1 MSFAGAGMDQGP
13 LGILACAGSLPV
25 EIAEAARR
33 AGRPVHVV
41 GIEGFAEP
49 DIAGYPHTILN
60 IGQVGGMLSSLRRA
74 GCRQLVIA
82 GALRRPNLLKVR
94 VDHGFFRAIGT
105 VLRLTRGG
113 DDSVLRR
120 IVRFFEREGFEV
132 VGVDQVAP
140 HLLAETG
147 TLGRIG
153 PSPASTRAISRAVAL
168 LKALGAFDIGQGAVA
183 TEERI
188 IAVEGVRGTDE
199 MLAEVQAAGQDGG
212 CGPPQPTD
220 GAVLVKMPKP
230 GQEMRV
236 DLPAIGPRT
245 VERAHACGLAGIVVA
260 AGRALVLER
269 TRMIAMADE
278 LGLFVIGIDGAH
290 EPESA
295 AQPLQASDPD
305 VFRQLGSVRAAASE
319 RRDAALGARALAVL
333 TAHSAGRAVV
343 VVGEHV
349 QRVDGALGIHR
360 MLGGRRTSHWGLRA
374 FKRRIGVLVAASIED
389 VGSEAEEIDAA
400 LALVARAGLAGI
412 VIAGYVEAD
421 APLAKLLTAAADRRR
436 LFVMVPDTLNGGGT
450 A

>member
-1 MSFAGAGMDQGP
+1 MDQGP
-13 LGILACAGSLPV
+13 LGILACAGSLPI
-25 EIAEAARR
+25 EIAEATLST
-33 AGRPVHVV
+33 GRPVHVV
-41 GIEGFAEP
+41 GIEGFVEP
-49 DIAGYPHTILN
+49 GITVYSHTILN

-140 HLLAETG
+140 HLLAAAG
-147 TLGRIG
+147 PLGRIE
-153 PSPASTRAISRAVAL
+153 PSAASARAMSRAAAL
-168 LKALGAFDIGQGAVA
+168 LGSLGAFDVGQGAVA
-183 TEERI
+183 TEDRI

-199 MLAEVQAAGQDGG
+199 MLAQIEAAGRHDGSG
-212 CGPPQPTD
+212 GVTLTAD

-245 VERAHACGLAGIVVA
+245 VEKARACGLAGIVVA
-260 AGRALVLER
+260 ARRALVLEQAR
-269 TRMIAMADE
+269 TIAMADE
-278 LGLFVIGIDGAH
+278 LGLFVVGIDSAH
-290 EPESA
+290 DADSRAP
-295 AQPLQASDPD
+295 ASTPTSSG
-305 VFRQLGSVRAAASE
+305 VFHQFGRIRAANAE

-333 TAHSAGRAVV
+333 GAHEAGRAVV

-349 QRVDGALGIHR
+349 QGVDAALGIRR
-360 MLGGRRTSHWGLRA
+360 MLSGRRTGHWGLRA
-374 FKRRIGVLVAASIED
+374 FKRRIGVLVVAGLEDLGTDGASIEA
-389 VGSEAEEIDAA
+389 V
-400 LALVARAGLAGI
+400 LALVARAGLAGVAI
-412 VIAGYVEAD
+412 TGRVDAEAT
-421 APLAKLLTAAADRRR
+421 LAKSMTSAADRRR
-436 LFVMVPDTLNGGGT
+436 LFVMVSDAPDGGRT
-450 A
+450 P

>member
-1 MSFAGAGMDQGP
+1 
-13 LGILACAGSLPV
+13 LGILACAGSLPI
-25 EIAEAARR
+25 EIAEAAVS

-49 DIAGYPHTILN
+49 GIAAYPHTLLN
-60 IGQVGGMLSSLRRA
+60 IGQVGRMLSSLRRA

-94 VDHGFFRAIGT
+94 IDHGFFRAIGT

-120 IVRFFEREGFEV
+120 IVHFFEREGFEV

-140 HLLAETG
+140 HLLAPLG
-147 TLGRIG
+147 PLGRIQ
-153 PSPASTRAISRAVAL
+153 PSPASARAISRAAAL
-168 LKALGAFDIGQGAVA
+168 LRALGSFDVGQGAVA
-183 TEERI
+183 TEARI

-199 MLAEVQAAGQDGG
+199 MLAQIEAAGQGEGG
-212 CGPPQPTD
+212 KGPALAAA
-220 GAVLVKMPKP
+220 GAVLVKVPKP

-269 TRMIAMADE
+269 ARMIALADA
-278 LGLFVIGIDGAH
+278 LGLFVVGIDGGHDADG
-290 EPESA
+290 EAPA
-295 AQPLQASDPD
+295 CVPRAPD
-305 VFRQLGSVRAAASE
+305 AFRHLGRVRAAASE
-319 RRDAALGARALAVL
+319 RRDAALGARTLAVL
-333 TAHSAGRAVV
+333 TAHGAGRAVV

-349 QRVDGALGIHR
+349 QGVDGALGIRR
-360 MLGGRRTSHWGLRA
+360 MLSGRQTSHWGLRA
-374 FKRRIGVLVAASIED
+374 FKRRIGVLVVAGIED
-389 VGSEAEEIDAA
+389 VGATAECLETA

-412 VIAGYVEAD
+412 AVAGRVDAA
-421 APLAKLLTAAADRRR
+421 APLASLITAAADRRR
-436 LFVMVPDTLNGGGT
+436 LFVMMPHTRSGGE
-450 A
+450 AI